1 MKEHYVDNPEYLKS
15 QYANADNLNVRI
27 RLHEAFSTNKQGLQ
41 PWLFDQISIGPGMHV
56 LELGCGPGNLWLENL
71 ERVPEDVV
79 VVLSD
84 FSEGMLEQAR
94 SALVEAGSGFDFKVI
109 DAQDIPYG
117 DDVFDVVIANHML
130 YHVPD
135 RRKAF
140 GEIRRVLKPGGH
152 FYSSTGGEAHMRE
165 LHELMGRFDD
175 NLFSWGKS
183 AAAAFCLENGLEQLL
198 PYFDQ
203 VVMRRYDDNLRVT
216 DAEML
221 LAYILSGRLTLDE
234 DQQAELAAFV
244 RREVAASPQ
253 GFFITKESGIFEAYD
268 SIDSVD

>member
-1 MKEHYVDNPEYLKS
+1 MVKEHYVDNQEYLKN

-27 RLHEAFSTNKQGLQ
+27 RLHEVFSTNKQGLQ
-41 PWLFDQISIGPGMHV
+41 PWLFDQMAIAPGMHV

-71 ERVPEDVV
+71 DRIPKDAEI
-79 VVLSD
+79 VLSD

-94 SALVEAGSGFDFKVI
+94 TALSQAGSRFDFKVI
-109 DAQDIPYG
+109 DAQEIPFE

-140 GEIRRVLKPGGH
+140 GEIRRVLTPGGR
-152 FYSSTGGEAHMRE
+152 FYTSTIGNTHMQE
-165 LHELMGRFDD
+165 LHELMGHFDD
-175 NLFSWGKS
+175 SLYSWGKS
-183 AAAAFCLENGLEQLL
+183 AAAAFCLENGLEQLI

-203 VVMRRYDDNLRVT
+203 VSMRRYDDDLLVT
-216 DAEML
+216 DADML

-234 DQQAELAAFV
+234 EEQAKLEAFV
-244 RREVAASPQ
+244 RQEVAASPK
-253 GFFITKESGIFEAYD
+253 GFFITKESGIFEAQD
-268 SIDSVD
+268 N